1 MPRLAWRIVPRDH
14 AQARRPAVVHDY
26 IYTSQT
32 HRFTKEEADR
42 IFQQALIE
50 EGMNRALAWLMWCAV
65 RIGGRGQLGAH
76 LMELLEKIGTLLA
89 RAAADRRYRLP
100 GLPVPPGQRGPPR
113 APGATRGD
121 RTELPAPRRHRPRH
135 GQAGAEPC
143 APYSTP
149 TFRPSRGTE
158 P

>member
-1 MPRLAWRIVPRDH
+1 MPFKAALELRSLPELDAWETTMPLPYMTQDDRLVVVPTGYRTDLASVPRLAWRIVPRDH

-65 RIGGRGQLGAH
+65 RIGGRGNWGR
-76 LMELLEKIGTLLA
+76 I
-89 RAAADRRYRLP
+89 
-100 GLPVPPGQRGPPR
+100 
-113 APGATRGD
+113 
-121 RTELPAPRRHRPRH
+121 
-135 GQAGAEPC
+135 
-143 APYSTP
+143 
-149 TFRPSRGTE
+149 
-158 P
+158 